1 LGGFKINNKYFSKT
15 LSFIQVLFLVQA
27 CSYKTKIDSNY
38 YCRQLKVSCIQSNK
52 VVNFKTSKGDF
63 EVKLVGKDNPV
74 TVSNFLENIYNNIYE
89 NKKFYKIINYPQI
102 RFIHGGINPENKS
115 YMERKQNLN
124 KTSPTIPLEI
134 KFKEEIK
141 PRYNYQIKNPSE
153 TVNLVNTFES
163 GSIAMVKSGKN
174 KSSSTEFFFVTTKIP
189 ELDGRYSIFGKIIK
203 GLDVLEKINKED
215 YIKAVQISN

>member
-1 LGGFKINNKYFSKT
+1 M
-15 LSFIQVLFLVQA
+15 FLVQA
-27 CSYKTKIDSNY
+27 CSYKSKIDSNY
-38 YCRQLKVSCIQSNK
+38 YCQKLKFSCIQNNK

-63 EVKLVGKDNPV
+63 EVKLFGKDNPV
-74 TVSNFLENIYNNIYE
+74 TVSNFLENIENNIYE

-102 RFIHGGINPENKS
+102 RFIHAGVNPENKS
-115 YMERKQNLN
+115 YIERKQNLN

-189 ELDGRYSIFGKIIK
+189 ELNGRYSIFGKIIK
-203 GLDVLEKINKED
+203 GLDVLEKINKND
-215 YIKAVQISN
+215 YIKSVHITN

>member
-1 LGGFKINNKYFSKT
+1 M
-15 LSFIQVLFLVQA
+15 FLVQA
-27 CSYKTKIDSNY
+27 CNYKNKIDSNY
-38 YCRQLKVSCIQSNK
+38 YCQKLKISCIQINK

-63 EVKLVGKDNPV
+63 EVKLFGKDNPV
-74 TVSNFLENIYNNIYE
+74 TVSNFLENINNNIYV
-89 NKKFYKIINYPQI
+89 NQKFYKIINYPQI
-102 RFIHGGINPENKS
+102 SFIHGGVNPENKF
-115 YMERKQNLN
+115 YIERKQNLN
-124 KTSPTIPLEI
+124 KTSPSIPLEI

-141 PRYNYQIKNPSE
+141 PRYNYQIKNPNE
-153 TVNLVNTFES
+153 IENLVNTFES